1 MGFEPTTLGA
11 TGRKSD
17 VGLHAF
23 SSLRGSKSLSTGTFG
38 RFRRV
43 RATDHATGRGIL
55 DGPKEALEPVRLARL
70 VSPRIADYGSELIS

>member
-1 MGFEPTTLGA
+1 MLACVLSAVYAAQNPCPLAHLGDFGGF
-11 TGRKSD
+11 
-17 VGLHAF
+17 
-23 SSLRGSKSLSTGTFG
+23 
-38 RFRRV
+38 